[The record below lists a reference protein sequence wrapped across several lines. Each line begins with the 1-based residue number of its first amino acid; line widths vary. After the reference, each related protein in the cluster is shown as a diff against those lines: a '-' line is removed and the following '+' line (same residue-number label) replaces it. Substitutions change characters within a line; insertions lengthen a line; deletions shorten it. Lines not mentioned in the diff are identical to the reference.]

1 MTRDEYLKQDII
13 DKLKDAIDALEGYV
27 DETDPILFQDHTVV
41 VRLSDVLSDA
51 IDEIQNL
58 RKAII

>member
-1 MTRDEYLKQDII
+1 MTRDEYLRQDIV
-13 DKLKDAIDALEGYV
+13 DKLKDTIGLFHLHN
-27 DETDPILFQDHTVV
+27 PILFQDHTVV